1 MYDKYLF
8 ISLENL
14 RKNLTSFYP
23 LKACIFSDTSLNSD
37 VEILSMYLTS
47 GAIDSTEF
55 MSTIEYSNE
64 ENLLDDFVVIS
75 SSASTVILQSDQR

>member
-1 MYDKYLF
+1 
-8 ISLENL
+8 
-14 RKNLTSFYP
+14 
-23 LKACIFSDTSLNSD
+23 
-37 VEILSMYLTS
+37 
-47 GAIDSTEF
+47 